1 MKPNEAFAEDSG
13 DSTPTGQ
20 PDGFCPNAVP
30 YRSLSRCRDEVSG
43 YTLHPLYVRLR
54 CPISYISAIITDAL

>member
-1 MKPNEAFAEDSG
+1 MKPTEAFAEDSG

-20 PDGFCPNAVP
+20 PDGFRPNAVP

-43 YTLHPLYVRLR
+43 HTLLPLHIRSR
-54 CPISYISAIITDAL
+54 CPISYISAIITGAL